1 MGNVPEIIPVVGW
14 TTMAGRKKK
23 VEQVEEVNCSLA
35 DLLGMDPYVPP
46 APVEEAKSKK
56 LSPFDFIGAINYD
69 KTQLIVDDVTESQ
82 YVPFIVN
89 RGLSNSMDT
98 VIYANE
104 MNSRPHIEKKAQ
116 FAFLLKTVPKRKR
129 YDKWVKPE
137 VIDNL
142 EMVKEYY
149 GYSNDKAMVA
159 LSILTPDQLDYISN
173 KLYKGGTKA

>member
-1 MGNVPEIIPVVGW
+1 M
-14 TTMAGRKKK
+14 TMAGRKKK
-23 VEQVEEVNCSLA
+23 VEQVEEGGNSLA
-35 DLLGMDPYVPP
+35 ELLGMDPYVPP
-46 APVEEAKSKK
+46 ELVEDTKVKK

-69 KTQLIVDDVTESQ
+69 KKQLIVDDETEKQ
-82 YVPFIVN
+82 YNAFIVN

-116 FAFLLKTVPKRKR
+116 FAFLLKTVTKRKR
-129 YDKWVKPE
+129 YEKWAKPE
-137 VIDNL
+137 EIENL

-149 GYSNDKAMVA
+149 GYGNDKAMTA

-173 KLYKGGTKA
+173 KLNKGGTKA